1 MPPDPPCAATSPATA
16 TAPGMPDASSPEPV
30 LPADGRSARTA
41 SRRRLIAGAILA
53 ALAVIGGSAG
63 AITQA
68 VQRDAED
75 AATEALT
82 TAAREY
88 LGAIAEGRG
97 DAATALVPVDGPAP
111 LLSDA
116 ALGSAVRIQEIG
128 VDGVELE
135 GDAATVVVEFRAG
148 QRRVE
153 LRLDAVR
160 DGGSWRLTTTVAE
173 RVPLD
178 SAGLG
183 ALPRQLGIQV
193 GSDAPTL
200 LYPGT
205 YRTEPF
211 EHGIAD
217 VEAATVVV
225 DGDPSTAQRSD
236 RARWHVPDGV
246 VDDARAL
253 ALSHAV
259 ACQATGACAVP
270 LGALLGLGDQVVTG
284 LGPDATVELVVPLR
298 VLQDGTGGPTQVEVG
313 VRARPASSTGID
325 WQCSAPIPRGS
336 TPPPDRAWEPC
347 G

>member
-1 MPPDPPCAATSPATA
+1 MPPERSGAATSPATA
-16 TAPGMPDASSPEPV
+16 IAGTPDASSPAV
-30 LPADGRSARTA
+30 PADGRTA
-41 SRRRLIAGAILA
+41 SRRRRIAGAILA
-53 ALAVIGGSAG
+53 ALALLGGAAG
-63 AITQA
+63 AISQA
-68 VQRDAED
+68 VQRGAED

-82 TAAREY
+82 AAALAY

-97 DAATALVPVDGPAP
+97 DAATALVPVEGPAP

-116 ALGSAVRIQEIG
+116 ALAAVARIHELR
-128 VDGVELE
+128 VEGVELE
-135 GDAATVVVEFRAG
+135 GDAATVLVEFRAG

-153 LRLDAVR
+153 RRLDAVR
-160 DGGSWRLTTTVAE
+160 IGGSWRLTTTLAE
-173 RVPLD
+173 RVALD

-183 ALPRQLGIQV
+183 ALPRQLGTQV
-193 GSDAPTL
+193 DREEGTL

-211 EHGIAD
+211 EHGIAS

-225 DGDPSTAQRSD
+225 DGDPTTAQPSD
-236 RARWHVPDGV
+236 TARWRVPDGV

-270 LGALLGLGDQVVTG
+270 LGALLGLGDPPTIG
-284 LGPDATVELVVPLR
+284 LGADAAVELVVPLR

-313 VRARPASSTGID
+313 VRARAAPAGID

-336 TPPPDRAWEPC
+336 APPADRAWEAC
-347 G
+347 R

>member
-1 MPPDPPCAATSPATA
+1 MPPERPCAAMSPATG
-16 TAPGMPDASSPEPV
+16 TAPGMPGASSPEPA
-30 LPADGRSARTA
+30 LRAPERSARRV

-75 AATEALT
+75 AATAALT
-82 TAAREY
+82 AAARAY

-116 ALGSAVRIQEIG
+116 ALASAVRIQELG

-148 QRRVE
+148 QDRVE
-153 LRLDAVR
+153 LSLDAVR
-160 DGGSWRLTTTVAE
+160 DGGTWRLTTTVAE
-173 RVPLD
+173 RVALD

-183 ALPRQLGIQV
+183 ALPRQLGTQV
-193 GSDAPTL
+193 DGDTGTL

-205 YRTEPF
+205 YRTEAF

-225 DGDPSTAQRSD
+225 DGDPSTAQRND
-236 RARWHVPDGV
+236 PARWHVPDGV
-246 VDDARAL
+246 VDEARAL

-270 LGALLGLGDQVVTG
+270 LGALLGLGDQVVIG
-284 LGPDATVELVVPLR
+284 LWPDAAVELVVPLR

-313 VRARPASSTGID
+313 VRARPAASTGID

-336 TPPPDRAWEPC
+336 TPPTDRAWEAC

>member
-1 MPPDPPCAATSPATA
+1 MPPDRPGAQASPATGS
-16 TAPGMPDASSPEPV
+16 APGLPDVSSPEPDV
-30 LPADGRSARTA
+30 SADGRPPRTA

-53 ALAVIGGSAG
+53 ALAVIGGSMA

-68 VQRDAED
+68 VQRGAEE

-82 TAAREY
+82 AAALVY

-97 DAATALVPVDGPAP
+97 DAATAMVPVDGPAP

-116 ALGSAVRIQEIG
+116 ALAAAARIQEFG
-128 VDGVELE
+128 VEGVELD
-135 GDAATVVVEFRAG
+135 GDAATVIVELRAG

-153 LRLDAVR
+153 RRLDAVR
-160 DGGSWRLTTTVAE
+160 DGGGWRLTTTVAE
-173 RVPLD
+173 RVALD

-183 ALPRQLGIQV
+183 ALPQQLGMQV
-193 GSDAPTL
+193 DSDEGTL

-211 EHGIAD
+211 EHGIAT

-225 DGDPSTAQRSD
+225 DGDPSTAPRSD
-236 RARWHVPDGV
+236 PALWHVPDGV
-246 VDDARAL
+246 LDEARAL
-253 ALSHAV
+253 ALSHAE
-259 ACQATGACAVP
+259 ACQATGACAVAP
-270 LGALLGLGDQVVTG
+270 GGLLGLGDQATVG
-284 LGPDATVELVVPLR
+284 LGAATSVEFVVPLR
-298 VLQDGTGGPTQVEVG
+298 VLQDGTGGPTRVEVG
-313 VRARPASSTGID
+313 VLANPAASSGID

-336 TPPPDRAWEPC
+336 TPPADRAWEAC